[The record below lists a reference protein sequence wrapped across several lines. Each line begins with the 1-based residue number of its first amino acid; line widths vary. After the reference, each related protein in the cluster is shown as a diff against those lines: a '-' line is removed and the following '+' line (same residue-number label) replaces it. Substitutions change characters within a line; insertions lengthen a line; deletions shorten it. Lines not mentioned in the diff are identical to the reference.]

1 MDGHARA
8 GIDIYGKALRY
19 AEIEQQGSQ
28 YHLLR
33 LGSLDFDFD
42 VTDAI
47 LDATAQTSLET
58 LTDALTD
65 VFEGSAASRLYVAVH
80 PPACYSFFTP
90 LPKNLESEERK
101 NRLLSE
107 AALLTRS
114 ASPQPLR
121 LTADPVFTETLEE
134 DNRDIEWF
142 HVLALK
148 ERLHTRFDRVF
159 RMMPQAHYRMTLSM
173 HAVAK
178 AMAWVERRTEATE
191 PTDAPF
197 TLAIGWYPTHV
208 EYTLCRDDHWYFSH
222 YTEAEEP
229 ANSVYF
235 ALLLLDRLHL
245 KTTSVRQVYLYG
257 GHRDLDD
264 FMLLRDVFPTA
275 PALLEPTQHIDLHER
290 HIAGSFSR
298 DAYAPCI
305 GVAL

>member
-8 GIDIYGKALRY
+8 GIDIYGTSLRY
-19 AEIEQQGSQ
+19 AEIEQRSSQ

-42 VTDAI
+42 VTDAV
-47 LDATAQTSLET
+47 LDATAQTSLDT

-65 VFEGSAASRLYVAVH
+65 VFEGSSASRLYVAVH

-90 LPKNLESEERK
+90 LPKNLESEDRK

-134 DNRDIEWF
+134 ENRDVEWF

-159 RMMPQAHYRMTLSM
+159 RMLPQSHYRMTLSM

-178 AMAWVERRTEATE
+178 AMAWVERRSEEAE
-191 PTDAPF
+191 RTDAPF

-208 EYTLCRDDHWYFSH
+208 EYTLCRDGHWYFSH
-222 YTEAEEP
+222 FIEAEEP

-235 ALLLLDRLHL
+235 ALLLLDRLNI
-245 KTTSVRQVYLYG
+245 KTTSVSQVYLYG

-264 FMLLRDVFPTA
+264 FSLLGDLFLTA
-275 PALLEPTQHIDLHER
+275 PALLDPTLHIDLRESQ
-290 HIAGSFSR
+290 IAGSFSR

>member
-8 GIDIYGKALRY
+8 GIDIYGKTLRY
-19 AEIEQQGSQ
+19 AELEQRGSQ

-58 LTDALTD
+58 LTDALTE
-65 VFEGSAASRLYVAVH
+65 VFEGSTATRLYVAVH

-134 DNRDIEWF
+134 ENRDVEWF

-159 RMMPQAHYRMTLSM
+159 RMLPQTHYRMTLSM

-178 AMAWVERRTEATE
+178 AMAWLQRRRDEAGQ
-191 PTDAPF
+191 TDAPF
-197 TLAIGWYPTHV
+197 TLAVGWYPTHV
-208 EYTLCRDDHWYFSH
+208 EYTVCRGGHWYFSQF
-222 YTEAEEP
+222 TEAEEP
-229 ANSVYF
+229 ANSAYF

-245 KTTSVRQVYLYG
+245 QTTSVRQVYLYG
-257 GHRDLDD
+257 GYRDLAD
-264 FMLLRDVFPTA
+264 FALLHDAFSTP
-275 PALLEPTQHIDLHER
+275 PALLDPTQHLDLHEN
-290 HIAGSFSR
+290 HIAGSFSH